1 MRQIYI
7 DIDIAKN
14 LHYASSIDSYGEILE
29 EAFPFENHKE
39 GFIILISKI
48 QSFNKDDC
56 IFGME
61 STAHYSNNLSNY
73 LLINNF
79 HVVIINP
86 LQTFALRKTLMRDAK
101 NDKID
106 SFIICQALTMHLG
119 NEVTL
124 EDTLVELKNICKSF
138 QNIMTMRSR
147 TKIQLI
153 TYLDQSFPELTKEFK
168 KSVHGKAIYA
178 LLKEYP
184 LPSKI
189 NKVRIDKLTN
199 ILSDHSHGKYKRDK
213 ALRLKELCQNAVGI
227 QRDSL
232 DLQIQLAILQ
242 IELYSKQFEEIKSEV
257 TDVVLS
263 LDSPIMTI
271 PGMGIMQAAMIL
283 SSIKDIRLF
292 SSPSKVLAYAGLD
305 PCVRQ
310 SGNFSAVT
318 TRMSKRGSSMLRYAL
333 IMSAHNVVK
342 NNKTFKDYYDKKRS
356 EGKCHYNAL
365 GHTANKLVR
374 VIYKL
379 LTEII
384 EFKEV

>member
-124 EDTLVELKNICKSF
+124 EDTLVELKI
-138 QNIMTMRSR
+138 
-147 TKIQLI
+147 
-153 TYLDQSFPELTKEFK
+153 
-168 KSVHGKAIYA
+168 SVNH
-178 LLKEYP
+178 
-184 LPSKI
+184 SKI
-189 NKVRIDKLTN
+189 L
-199 ILSDHSHGKYKRDK
+199 
-213 ALRLKELCQNAVGI
+213 
-227 QRDSL
+227 
-232 DLQIQLAILQ
+232 
-242 IELYSKQFEEIKSEV
+242 
-257 TDVVLS
+257 
-263 LDSPIMTI
+263 
-271 PGMGIMQAAMIL
+271 
-283 SSIKDIRLF
+283 
-292 SSPSKVLAYAGLD
+292 
-305 PCVRQ
+305 
-310 SGNFSAVT
+310 
-318 TRMSKRGSSMLRYAL
+318 
-333 IMSAHNVVK
+333 
-342 NNKTFKDYYDKKRS
+342 
-356 EGKCHYNAL
+356 
-365 GHTANKLVR
+365 
-374 VIYKL
+374 
-379 LTEII
+379 
-384 EFKEV
+384 